1 MRRPASLAQVDEQV
15 RRLLDLSHPDPHSVL
30 GMHPDGDGVV
40 VRTFRPDAERV
51 TVLPD
56 FGGRVPAVHRRGGV
70 FEARLNNRHDLFGY
84 LVEVRYPG
92 GATFTLRDPYSF
104 PPTLG
109 ELDSHLAA
117 EGRHERL
124 WERLGAHP
132 AHHRGTYGTS
142 FAVWAPT
149 ARSVSVVGD
158 FNAWDGRLHPM
169 RAIGSTGIWE
179 LFVPDVG
186 PGTRYKFEVR
196 PGSGGARLLKAD
208 PLAFRTE
215 APPQTASVV
224 HDLGRYQW
232 RDAEFLKQRAASDP
246 LRRPISIYEVH
257 IGSWRRV
264 VEEGDRP
271 LTWAEAGAQLADYV
285 AEMGFTHVEL
295 LPVAEHPFGGSWGY
309 QVTGYFAPTARHG
322 HPDEFR
328 ALIDALHAR
337 GIGVILD
344 WVPAHFPTDAYAL
357 SRFDG
362 TAVYEHEDPRQ
373 GAHPDWGTLV
383 FNYGRNEV
391 RNFLLASALFWLE
404 EYHADGLRVDAVA
417 SMLYRDYSRKPGEWV
432 PNKYGGRENEE
443 AIALLKEVNERVRD
457 LHPGALM
464 IAEESTAFPRVT
476 ARASEG
482 GLGFHLKWSLG
493 WMHDTLDYF
502 AADPIYRQWR
512 HNLLTFGLMYIFTEN
527 FLLPLSH
534 DEVVHGKGS
543 LLTRMAGDDWQKFAN
558 LRALYGWMWA
568 HPGKKLLFMGGE
580 FAQRAEWNHDRSLD
594 WHLLGAPAHA
604 GVQRLV
610 RDLNRIYREEP
621 ALFELDGDPAG
632 FQWVQVHSADV
643 NVLAFVRRS
652 GERHVVAVANLSPVP
667 RHGYRVGLPRAGE
680 YREAL
685 NTDAVEYGGSGVG
698 NHGRVQAEAVAHDG
712 QPASAVVSLPP
723 LGVVWL
729 APA

>member
-1 MRRPASLAQVDEQV
+1 
-15 RRLLDLSHPDPHSVL
+15 
-30 GMHPDGDGVV
+30 
-40 VRTFRPDAERV
+40 
-51 TVLPD
+51 
-56 FGGRVPAVHRRGGV
+56 
-70 FEARLNNRHDLFGY
+70 
-84 LVEVRYPG
+84 
-92 GATFTLRDPYSF
+92 
-104 PPTLG
+104 
-109 ELDSHLAA
+109 
-117 EGRHERL
+117 
-124 WERLGAHP
+124 
-132 AHHRGTYGTS
+132 
-142 FAVWAPT
+142 
-149 ARSVSVVGD
+149 
-158 FNAWDGRLHPM
+158 
-169 RAIGSTGIWE
+169 
-179 LFVPDVG
+179 
-186 PGTRYKFEVR
+186 
-196 PGSGGARLLKAD
+196 
-208 PLAFRTE
+208 
-215 APPQTASVV
+215 
-224 HDLGRYQW
+224 
-232 RDAEFLKQRAASDP
+232 
-246 LRRPISIYEVH
+246 
-257 IGSWRRV
+257 
-264 VEEGDRP
+264 
-271 LTWAEAGAQLADYV
+271 
-285 AEMGFTHVEL
+285 
-295 LPVAEHPFGGSWGY
+295 
-309 QVTGYFAPTARHG
+309 
-322 HPDEFR
+322 
-328 ALIDALHAR
+328 
-337 GIGVILD
+337 
-344 WVPAHFPTDAYAL
+344 
-357 SRFDG
+357 
-362 TAVYEHEDPRQ
+362 
-373 GAHPDWGTLV
+373 
-383 FNYGRNEV
+383 
-391 RNFLLASALFWLE
+391 
-404 EYHADGLRVDAVA
+404 
-417 SMLYRDYSRKPGEWV
+417 MLYRDYSRKPGEWV

-482 GLGFHLKWSLG
+482 GLGFDLKWSLG

-543 LLTRMAGDDWQKFAN
+543 LLSRMAGDDWQKFAN

-685 NTDAVEYGGSGVG
+685 NTDAAEYGGSGVG